1 MNVYKKVDVRGRI
14 MSVESS
20 RFKVGDIVY
29 HFKRNLLSEEELA
42 ACPTAY
48 LYQIIGF
55 GKHTETGEELVI
67 YKTLYTLRDV
77 HTGEIYARPKEMFE
91 SMVDG
96 KKYPGS
102 KDLYRFSKWA

>member
-1 MNVYKKVDVRGRI
+1 MA
-14 MSVESS
+14 VESK
-20 RFKVGDIVY
+20 RFNVGDIVC

-77 HTGEIYARPKEMFE
+77 HAGEIYARPKEMFE
-91 SMVDG
+91 SFVDG
-96 KKYPGS
+96 NKYPES
-102 KDLYRFSKWA
+102 YDLYRFSKWA